1 MYFKLAFNNVKKSFK
16 DYGIYFLTL
25 TFSVCIFYVF
35 NAIDS
40 QKAMMDLSQTTNMM
54 MQNLID
60 LIGYLSIF
68 VAVVLGLLMLYANQ
82 FLIRRRKKE
91 LGLYMLMGMEKMKI
105 SWILT
110 LETFMVGLC
119 SLVAG
124 LGLGIFL
131 SQGLSVFTAKL
142 FGAYMS
148 RFEFMFSSQALVKSI
163 ICFLVIYSVIICF
176 NIRNLGKYKLIE
188 LLEAHKKNE
197 APKVKNLWVSVILF
211 VLAVMS
217 LGT

>member
-54 MQNLID
+54 MQNLIE

-148 RFEFMFSSQALVKSI
+148 RFEFMFSSQALVKSS

-197 APKVKNLWVSVILF
+197 APKVKNLWVSVI
-211 VLAVMS
+211 
-217 LGT
+217 